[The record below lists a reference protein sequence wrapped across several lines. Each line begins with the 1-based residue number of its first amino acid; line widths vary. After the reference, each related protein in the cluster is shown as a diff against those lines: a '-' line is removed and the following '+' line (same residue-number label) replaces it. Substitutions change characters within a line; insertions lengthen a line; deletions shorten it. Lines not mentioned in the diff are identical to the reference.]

1 MKQNKLIKFRIG
13 ESYLHSYYD
22 HYDTSAE
29 NLKFLN
35 NIDPDFDQTIRIGN
49 LKISEFPIDVQLHF
63 LMTSTHYIANPNCY
77 NYNYDKNKCIFN
89 KNYQSRYIL
98 SPNIFNNAI
107 VIKRDKPLIG
117 EYLHPVDK
125 TIRIILEN
133 TNLLG
138 YKYMLAN
145 DEKSVIK
152 YINKNQFDHFKS
164 IFYLSNF
171 YNNKN
176 IILDTKL
183 QPKHFTKDG
192 EILLYNNDY
201 QKYCVLTDKDIKLL
215 NSNKNT
221 NYEYDFFNLN
231 NL

>member
-63 LMTSTHYIANPNCY
+63 LMTSTHYIANPNYY
-77 NYNYDKNKCIFN
+77 NYNYDKNKCIFD

-125 TIRIILEN
+125 TIRIILDN

-138 YKYMLAN
+138 YKCMLAN